1 MSKVIVWDF
10 ENEDSEVVS
19 NILGDYDKNLLY
31 IADYFH
37 TELTIESN
45 KVYCSQEEKKDII
58 KVVFDKLLALAN
70 NHIDLEDV
78 SSILNNQ
85 SEVNFFKEKIA
96 NGLAGK
102 QYYIR
107 SDGQNRLWK
116 AFEQNSITIA
126 YGPAGTGKTFLAVVY
141 ALNLLKNGKVRK
153 IIITRPVVEAGE
165 SLGYLPGDLKEKIDP
180 YLRPIY
186 DSIEMIM
193 GNEGVSKLL
202 EKNSLE
208 IAPLAYM
215 RGRTLNDSIV
225 ILDEAQNTTQMQMKM
240 FLTRLGFN
248 SKMIIT
254 GDTSQTDLPSNKKSG
269 LIDAIE
275 VLKDIED
282 IAIISTSNKD
292 VVRHPVVGKIIEAY
306 EKN

>member
-1 MSKVIVWDF
+1 MNKIIVWDF
-10 ENEDSEVVS
+10 EKMNSDIIS
-19 NILGDYDKNLLY
+19 NVLGDYDKNLLF
-31 IADYFH
+31 IADAFQ
-37 TELTIESN
+37 TQLTIESN
-45 KVYCSQEEKKDII
+45 KVYCDCEEKKDAI
-58 KVVFDKLLALAN
+58 KDIFNKLESISD

-78 SSILNNQ
+78 SSIIKNQ
-85 SEVNFFKEKIA
+85 TTVTFLKKKIA

-102 QYYIR
+102 QYYLR
-107 SDGQNRLWK
+107 SEGQKKLWD
-116 AFEQNSITIA
+116 AFDTNSITIA

-153 IIITRPVVEAGE
+153 IIVTRPVVEAGE

-193 GNEGVSKLL
+193 GNEGVEKLL

-254 GDTSQTDLPSNKKSG
+254 GDTSQTDLPNNKRSG
-269 LIDAIE
+269 LLDAIE
-275 VLKDIED
+275 ILKDIED
-282 IAIISTSNKD
+282 IAIISTSNID
-292 VVRHPVVGKIIEAY
+292 VVRHPVVSKIIEAY
-306 EKN
+306 EK